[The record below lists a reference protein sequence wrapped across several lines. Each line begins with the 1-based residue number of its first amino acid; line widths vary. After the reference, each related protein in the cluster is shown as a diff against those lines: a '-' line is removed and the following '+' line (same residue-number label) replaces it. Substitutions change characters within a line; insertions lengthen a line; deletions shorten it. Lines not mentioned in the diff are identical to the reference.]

1 MKKRGKE
8 KKPSFK
14 GGALKASLV
23 GTLGAISIFI
33 LMLSI
38 FSAIGLSFENPHAYI
53 SPLSYLAIYGSAFFG
68 GFIATKKNGGRD
80 SLLCGLIC
88 GSITTAV
95 LCLLL
100 FVVGLI
106 LKTESGAISW
116 VFRALTIVFS
126 ALGSIVGMK
135 RKTQAKKRKKRRK

>member
-53 SPLSYLAIYGSAFFG
+53 SPLSYLAIYGAAFFG
-68 GFIATKKNGGRD
+68 GFIATKKNRGHD
-80 SLLCGLIC
+80 ALLCGLVC
-88 GSITTAV
+88 GVITTLT

-100 FVVGLI
+100 FIIGLI
-106 LKTESGAISW
+106 LKAESGAISW
-116 VFRALTIVFS
+116 IFRALTVVFPIFG
-126 ALGSIVGMK
+126 ALLGIK
-135 RKTQAKKRKKRRK
+135 RKSKPKKRKRRR